1 MLKLTVEF
9 IPYILEYRTREIVEL
24 LGEAGSAQ
32 QDLQMTLL
40 HEIIEVVTSYTS
52 PSTEV
57 VLLATMSY
65 RKLKSLLGSNDPY
78 KNIKRKELSYM
89 KHTFKTRILGELNSL
104 ENSIDKI
111 EYLIKLSAL
120 TGSLNAI
127 FEDSIELFE
136 HMLADLKK
144 EEVYGVSVEEFL
156 ESVKGKSMAF
166 LPDNIGGFLI
176 DIELLKLISREYDVD
191 VDVYVKTGSYANDI
205 TYEEATEEFD
215 VPEEINVLPIETDAA
230 GLDKLLVPKSDLDE
244 ILDHDV
250 IVVKGLMNYCGLW
263 NLKRED
269 TDYALLF
276 VTRYYLAKRLGLPLK
291 KIAIVKV

>member
-1 MLKLTVEF
+1 VLKLTAEF

-24 LGEAGSAQ
+24 LKESGSVQ

-65 RKLKSLLGSNDPY
+65 RKLKSLLGNSDPY
-78 KNIKRKELSYM
+78 KNVKKKELSYV
-89 KHTFKTRILGELNSL
+89 KHVFKSRVAGELDSL
-104 ENSIDKI
+104 ESSAEKV
-111 EYLIKLSAL
+111 EYLLKLSAL
-120 TGSLNAI
+120 TSALNAI

-136 HMLADLKK
+136 QVLAGLKK
-144 EEVYGVSVEEFL
+144 EKVHGASVEEFL

-166 LPDNIGGFLI
+166 LPGSIGGFLI
-176 DIELLKLISREYDVD
+176 DIELLKLLSQDYGID

-205 TYEEATEEFD
+205 TYREATEEFE
-215 VPEEINVLPIETDAA
+215 VPDRINVLPIETDAA

-250 IVVKGLMNYCGLW
+250 IVIKGLMNYCGLQGF
-263 NLKRED
+263 KRESA
-269 TDYALLF
+269 DYALLF
-276 VTRYYLAKRLGLPLK
+276 LTHYYLAKRLGLPLR
-291 KIAIVKV
+291 KIAIVRV